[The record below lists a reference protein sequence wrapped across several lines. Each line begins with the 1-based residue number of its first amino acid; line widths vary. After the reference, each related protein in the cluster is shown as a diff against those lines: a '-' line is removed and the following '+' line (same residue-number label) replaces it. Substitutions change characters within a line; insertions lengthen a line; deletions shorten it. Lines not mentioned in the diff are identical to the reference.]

1 MLILVFVKI
10 IALLNKLYALFD
22 SIIDNYDVYKVE
34 TIGDACKYSTSIEL
48 IRVVLAFMSFLRNK
62 YVDVYEYI
70 RFRK

>member
-48 IRVVLAFMSFLRNK
+48 IRVVFAFMSFLRK
-62 YVDVYEYI
+62 QLRRRLRVHQI
-70 RFRK
+70 